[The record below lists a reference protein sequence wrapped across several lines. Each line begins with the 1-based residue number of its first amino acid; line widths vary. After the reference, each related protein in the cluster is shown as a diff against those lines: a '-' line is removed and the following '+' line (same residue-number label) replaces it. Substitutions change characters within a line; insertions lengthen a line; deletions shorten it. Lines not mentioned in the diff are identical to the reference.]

1 MLATYLQYRFAQPI
15 FRSDSFWWGERPR
28 EPASAKRSGDG
39 SSVASPHR
47 NGKLRHRPIFGVELS
62 ARAFTLRP

>member
-1 MLATYLQYRFAQPI
+1 MLATYPQNRFAQPI
-15 FRSDSFWWGERPR
+15 FGSDHL
-28 EPASAKRSGDG
+28 ASAKRSGDG

-47 NGKLRHRPIFGVELS
+47 NGKLRHHPIFGVELS